1 MLPPLLDDCLACL
14 QIMFLHRARSHQ
26 GILNVLVQVH
36 YPCVTRSNM
45 LSGIFGTCACHV
57 CRNLLEFRACTR
69 AFGLQMS
76 SSESV
81 AATEESAPSPGA
93 SVRPRDFHLQYLYD
107 RLRCAEP
114 FHNCIILRPQVSFF
128 ESLLG
133 STFCNCH
140 LLLYSEERIWVCL
153 TRLSRETNR
162 CLSSSLRLTA

>member
-1 MLPPLLDDCLACL
+1 MLKAEKSYVTCILTAALCFVLAVESATHILGIASSEKLLK
-14 QIMFLHRARSHQ
+14 
-26 GILNVLVQVH
+26 G
-36 YPCVTRSNM
+36 
-45 LSGIFGTCACHV
+45 
-57 CRNLLEFRACTR
+57 RACTR

-93 SVRPRDFHLQYLYD
+93 PVRPRDFHLQYLYA
-107 RLRCAEP
+107 RLQRAEP

-140 LLLYSEERIWVCL
+140 LLLYSEERIWVCI
-153 TRLSRETNR
+153 TRLSRETHR